1 MKMQHETEE
10 LADNQQ
16 LVWDLQMNLELVLN
30 ENLKL
35 AKKMDLESLV
45 PLISYIQQSPRIFLV
60 SAGRSGFAMRAAA
73 MRLMHLG
80 LQVYVAGDTTTPAIG
95 QDDLL
100 IAASGSGTT
109 GGIVRA
115 AEKAVSVGAKLV
127 AVTADQQSALA
138 KLADH
143 VVYVPAAGKEEHGS
157 GKSEQYAG
165 SLFEQFLLL
174 LMDTV
179 FQSLWKLDGTPAE
192 ELYQRHANLE

>member
-1 MKMQHETEE
+1 MQNETEE

-35 AKKMDLESLV
+35 VKDIDLESLV
-45 PLISYIQQSPRIFLV
+45 PLIGYIQQSPRIFIV

-80 LQVYVAGDTTTPAIG
+80 LQVYIVGDTTTPAIN
-95 QDDLL
+95 QEDLL

-109 GGIVRA
+109 SGIVRA
-115 AEKAVSVGAKLV
+115 AEKAVSIGAKLV
-127 AVTADQQSALA
+127 TLTADPNAALA

-143 VVYVPAAGKEEHGS
+143 VVYIPAAGKEEHGS
-157 GKSEQYAG
+157 GKSAQYAG
-165 SLFEQFLLL
+165 SLFEQFLMLL
-174 LMDTV
+174 LDAV
-179 FQSLWKLDGTPAE
+179 FQSLWKLDGTPAAA
-192 ELYQRHANLE
+192 LYQRHANLE

>member
-1 MKMQHETEE
+1 MQNETEE

-35 AKKMDLESLV
+35 VKDIDLESLI
-45 PLISYIQQSPRIFLV
+45 PLIGYIQQSPRIFIV

-80 LQVYVAGDTTTPAIG
+80 LQVYIVGDTTTPAIN
-95 QDDLL
+95 QEDLL

-109 GGIVRA
+109 SGIVRA
-115 AEKAVSVGAKLV
+115 AEKAVSIGTKLV
-127 AVTADQQSALA
+127 TLTADPNAALA

-143 VVYVPAAGKEEHGS
+143 VVYIPAAGKEEHGS
-157 GKSEQYAG
+157 TKSAQYAG
-165 SLFEQFLLL
+165 SLFEQFLML
-174 LMDTV
+174 LMDAV
-179 FQSLWKLDGTPAE
+179 FQSLWKLDGTPAAA
-192 ELYQRHANLE
+192 LYQRHANLE

>member
-1 MKMQHETEE
+1 MQNETEE

-35 AKKMDLESLV
+35 VKDIDLESLV
-45 PLISYIQQSPRIFLV
+45 PLIGYIQQSPRIFIV

-80 LQVYVAGDTTTPAIG
+80 LQVYIVGDTTTPAIN
-95 QDDLL
+95 QEDLL

-109 GGIVRA
+109 SGIVRA
-115 AEKAVSVGAKLV
+115 AEKAVSIGAKLV
-127 AVTADQQSALA
+127 TLTADPNAALA

-143 VVYVPAAGKEEHGS
+143 VVYIPAAGKEEHGS
-157 GKSEQYAG
+157 GKSAQYAG
-165 SLFEQFLLL
+165 SLFEQFLML
-174 LMDTV
+174 LMDAV
-179 FQSLWKLDGTPAE
+179 FQSLWKLDGTPAAA
-192 ELYQRHANLE
+192 LYQRHANLE

>member
-1 MKMQHETEE
+1 MQNETEE

-35 AKKMDLESLV
+35 AKDIDLESLV
-45 PLISYIQQSPRIFLV
+45 PLIGYIQQSPRIFIV

-80 LQVYVAGDTTTPAIG
+80 LQVYIVGDTTTPAIN
-95 QDDLL
+95 QEDLL

-109 GGIVRA
+109 SGIVRA
-115 AEKAVSVGAKLV
+115 AEKAVSIGAKLV
-127 AVTADQQSALA
+127 TLTADPNAALA

-143 VVYVPAAGKEEHGS
+143 VVYIPAAGKEEHGS
-157 GKSEQYAG
+157 GKSAQYAG
-165 SLFEQFLLL
+165 SLFEQFLML
-174 LMDTV
+174 LMDAV
-179 FQSLWKLDGTPAE
+179 FQSLWKLDGTPAAA
-192 ELYQRHANLE
+192 LYQRHANLE